1 MKKKIFCF
9 DLDNTICITKGK
21 QYSRSKPI
29 KEAIILINK
38 LYSEDHYIKIFTS
51 RYMGRNDDNINKAYK
66 QGYQFTYKQLKSWG
80 LKFHKLH
87 MGKPSFDFL
96 VDDKSIGFKKNWP
109 SHLRKILKKKD
120 YRF

>member
-1 MKKKIFCF
+1 MP
-9 DLDNTICITKGK
+9 TREV
-21 QYSRSKPI
+21 SI

-38 LYSEDHYIKIFTS
+38 LYSEGHHIKIFTS
-51 RYMGRNDDNINKAYK
+51 RYMGRNNENIKKACR
-66 QGYQFTYKQLKSWG
+66 QGYQFTYKQLKSWS

-109 SHLRKILKKKD
+109 SYLRKILKKND
-120 YRF
+120 HSF

>member
-9 DLDNTICITKGK
+9 DVDNTICITKGK

-38 LYSEDHYIKIFTS
+38 LYSDGHGITIFTS

-66 QGYQFTYKQLKSWG
+66 QGYQFTHKQLKSWG
-80 LKFHKLH
+80 LMFHRLY

-96 VDDKSIGFKKNWP
+96 VDDRSIGFKKNWP
-109 SHLRKILKKKD
+109 SLIRKILKKK
-120 YRF
+120 